1 MRHIN
6 FKKKVFEEAALTS
19 NLTYQIGE
27 LSSLREKSENVQVS
41 EIKSQKIKSTIGKLK
56 KTLREYRKLTGKG
69 LGIAAIQIGIPL
81 KIAVIFQ
88 DEKMLTI
95 INPKIIK
102 KSEDLFRYPEICMS
116 ANPIIA
122 KVIRPSFI
130 EFEYLDEKGNKQIW
144 KDKDKLINRVFA
156 HEIDHMEGI
165 INIDLV
171 DSKSLILHS
180 DPGFF
185 KKARFEKVS

>member
-41 EIKSQKIKSTIGKLK
+41 EIKSQKIKSIIGKLK

-69 LGIAAIQIGIPL
+69 RGVVAIQIGVPL
-81 KIAVIFQ
+81 RIAVVFR
-88 DEKMLTI
+88 EKNLLTI
-95 INPKIIK
+95 INPKILK
-102 KSEDLFRYPEICMS
+102 KSQTLLKYPEICMS

-122 KVIRPSFI
+122 KVIRPSYI
-130 EFEYLDEKGNKQIW
+130 EFEYSDENGKTQIW
-144 KDKDKLINRVFA
+144 INKDKLMNRVFQ
-156 HEIDHMEGI
+156 HE
-165 INIDLV
+165 
-171 DSKSLILHS
+171 
-180 DPGFF
+180 
-185 KKARFEKVS
+185 